1 MKHVVLAAVCALALA
16 GCVKGPGGPAC
27 SAGET
32 NRCSCAGGGEGLQE
46 CLPSR
51 EAFTACVCS
60 DACAGGAAC
69 VSVPALI
76 GMDMDQAGAAVDA
89 KGLRLPDP
97 VDAKGFVTVQQ
108 LADPPVQVLDQSPRA
123 GTLVKAGTRLTL
135 TVTLPPD
142 QESLGLPNSNFLVGQ
157 LQQDTE
163 QSAKTYYEVLDP
175 GPFPT
180 RATFADWKEANGF
193 GTPADAEASAIY
205 MTHTDLGFGRHMH
218 MRRKGRRVAF
228 YVDNYPT
235 IEDTIAGTRFFAT
248 VAMEWSPGP
257 NGRETDPYFTQFYVF
272 NKRGER
278 ITDPILD
285 DHGPKQNPA
294 VCLVCHGG
302 NTTDPAYANGGKLG
316 ARFIPFD
323 LDAEEFVDRPG
334 YRRADQ
340 EAAFKAFN
348 EAVAVTWQGA
358 AAEYPPA
365 DPPPV
370 PELVDKWYGGAG
382 HPSPTFLS
390 DATPDGWNGTLE
402 ARDLYH
408 KVFARSCQTC
418 HAQREATRNF
428 STYAKFFAA
437 KALIEQRVFEE
448 GAMPLSQRG
457 ALNFW
462 LSYPHQPKI
471 LADWLGTTLRSPGKP
486 IARIAVLHD
495 GPFLTPGTQ
504 VLLDGTGSQ
513 YATEFAWRQ
522 TAGPAVELV
531 SVTADRSKVRFVAPA
546 GVVTMTFELVVSMAG
561 RNSVPVAAAV
571 STQGAPTAPLS
582 VAAVAGV
589 DSATVSW
596 TAPASGGNSP
606 IQHSTVTASPG
617 GTTVQVTGSGTQTL
631 VTGLTPGTTYVFTV
645 VATNEVGDSPQS
657 APSNAVTVF
666 TNPGAPTG
674 VVATRGNQQ
683 VTLGWT
689 APANTGGIPLTG
701 YRNAGSPAPT
711 TPVQVPPSPTTA
723 IIAGLTNGVSY
734 VFTVVAENGALGPGA
749 PSNAVTPATIPGAP
763 GAATAAPGNAS
774 ATVTWTAP
782 ASNGGDPIS
791 SYTVVSTPGGVTVV
805 VGGSTLGTTVNGL
818 ANNVTYTFTVTA
830 ANTVGS
836 GPSATS
842 NAVLP
847 SSTPGVPSQ
856 PQNVT
861 AAFANVSQTATVS
874 WSPPVVTGN
883 SALTGYQITG
893 IPGPGAAV
901 IVGPGVTSTNI
912 PGLTGGLTHT
922 FTVVATNSQGA
933 GPGGTSN
940 SVLIQGPPQ
949 APTLTSLVPGF
960 VSGTVGTL
968 QANWNA
974 PANTGGLALTGYVI
988 TTAPAITPVNVPV
1001 VNSSTLTSVE
1011 GLARCTIYTVS
1022 VAAKNFW
1029 GTGPASNALAARDA
1043 LSPATI
1049 STPTATPG
1057 AASISLSWTAPSDRG
1072 CPITQYNFSSTP
1084 AGLGGNTFGAGSTS
1098 AFISQNT
1105 CAYSATATTSTS
1117 NCSRNWSFQA
1127 QAQNIVG
1134 VGIFSG
1140 STAAI
1145 RPLVS
1150 YVGDNVVGI
1159 WTQNPTNAATNHTGA
1174 CTGCHTAAL
1183 ANPLQLDG
1191 TSTASFNSII
1201 ANPFAI
1207 PNSYLLLCPTNSA
1220 SCQPNGNLSHPGG
1233 LKFPVGSPEY
1243 LTIQQWLND
1252 GHPF

>member
-1 MKHVVLAAVCALALA
+1 MKRLVVAAVSALALA
-16 GCVKGPGGPAC
+16 GCVKGVAGPAC
-27 SAGET
+27 SSGET
-32 NRCSCAGGGEGLQE
+32 NRCSCAGGGEGLQQ
-46 CLPSR
+46 CLSSR
-51 EAFTACVCS
+51 EAFGACVCS

-69 VSVPALI
+69 VAVPALT

-97 VDAKGFVTVQQ
+97 VDAKGFITVQQ
-108 LADPPVQVLDQSPRA
+108 IADPPVQVLDQSPPA
-123 GTLVKAGTRLTL
+123 GTLVKPGTRLTL

-142 QESLGLPNSNFLVGQ
+142 QESLGLPNSNFLVGN
-157 LQQDTE
+157 LSQDTE
-163 QSAKTYYEVLDP
+163 ESAKTYYDVLDP

-193 GTPADAEASAIY
+193 GTVADAEASAIY

-257 NGRETDPYFTQFYVF
+257 NGRETDPFFTQFYVF

-278 ITDPILD
+278 ITDPVLD

-302 NTTDPAYANGGKLG
+302 TTSDPAYANGGNLA

-348 EAVAVTWQGA
+348 EAVAVTWQDA
-358 AAEYPPA
+358 AAQYPPS

-390 DATPDGWNGTLE
+390 EATPDGWNGSLE

-408 KVFARSCQTC
+408 KVFAKSCQTC
-418 HAQREATRNF
+418 HAQREVTRNF
-428 STYAKFFAA
+428 STYDKFFAA

-448 GAMPLSQRG
+448 GVMPLSQRG

-471 LADWLGTTLRSPGKP
+471 LAEWLGTALRSPGKP
-486 IARIAVLHD
+486 VARIAVVHD
-495 GPFLTPGTQ
+495 GHFLTPGTP

-513 YATEFAWRQ
+513 YATDFAWRQ
-522 TAGPAVELV
+522 TAGPAMELIP
-531 SVTADRSKVRFVAPA
+531 VTADRSKVRFVAPA
-546 GVVTMTFELVVSMAG
+546 GVVTMRFELVVSMAG
-561 RNSVPVAAAV
+561 RTSAPASANV
-571 STQGAPTAPLS
+571 STQGVPTAPS
-582 VAAVAGV
+582 FVTAVAGV
-589 DSATVSW
+589 DSATVAW
-596 TAPASGGNSP
+596 TAPASDGNSP

-617 GTTVQVTGSGTQTL
+617 ATLVQATGNGTQTL
-631 VTGLTPGTTYVFTV
+631 VTGLNAGTAYTFTV
-645 VATNEVGDSPQS
+645 VATNEFGDSAPS

-666 TNPGAPTG
+666 TNPGPPTA

-683 VTLGWT
+683 VALAWT
-689 APANTGGIPLTG
+689 APSNTGGIPLAG
-701 YRNAGSPAPT
+701 YRITGSPAPT
-711 TPVQVPPSPTTA
+711 TPVQVPASPTAA
-723 IIAGLTNGVSY
+723 IIPGLTNGLSY
-734 VFTVVAENGALGPGA
+734 VFTVVADNGALSAGA
-749 PSNAVTPATIPGAP
+749 SSNAVTPATLPGAP
-763 GAATAAPGNAS
+763 SSATAAPGNSS
-774 ATVTWTAP
+774 ATVAWTAP
-782 ASNGGDPIS
+782 ASDGGDPIS
-791 SYTVVSTPGGVTVV
+791 SYTVVSSPGGVTVV

-818 ANNVTYTFTVTA
+818 TNNVTYTFTVSA

-836 GPSATS
+836 GPSTIT

-847 SSTPGVPSQ
+847 SATPGVPSQ

-861 AAFANVSQTATVS
+861 AAFANLSQTATVS
-874 WSPPVVTGN
+874 WSPPAVTGN

-893 IPGPGAAV
+893 IPGPGAPV

-912 PGLTGGLTHT
+912 AGLTGGLDHT

-933 GPGGTSN
+933 GPGGGSN

-949 APTLTSLVPGF
+949 APTLASLAPGF
-960 VSGTVGTL
+960 ASGLVGTL
-968 QANWNA
+968 QATWSA
-974 PANTGGLALTGYVI
+974 PANTGGAPLTGYVI
-988 TTAPAITPVNVPV
+988 TTSPAIAPVAVGV
-1001 VNSSTLTSVE
+1001 VSSRTLTSAD
-1011 GLARCTIYTVS
+1011 GLARCTIYTVT
-1022 VAAKNFW
+1022 VAAQNVW

-1043 LSPATI
+1043 LSPAAP
-1049 STPTATPG
+1049 STPAASTG
-1057 AASISLSWTAPSDRG
+1057 AASISLSWVAPSDRG
-1072 CPITQYNFSSTP
+1072 CPITQYNFASAP
-1084 AGLGGNTFGAGSTS
+1084 AGLGGSSGSTS
-1098 AFISQNT
+1098 VFISQNT

-1117 NCSRNWSFQA
+1117 SCSRSWSFQV

-1134 VGIFSG
+1134 GGTFSG
-1140 STAAI
+1140 STAAL

-1159 WTQNPTNAATNHTGA
+1159 WTQNPFNVGTNHTGG
-1174 CTGCHTAAL
+1174 CTGCHTAAA

-1191 TSTASFNSII
+1191 TSAASFNSIA
-1201 ANPFAI
+1201 ANPLAI
-1207 PNSYLLLCPTNSA
+1207 PSNYLLLCPTNSA

-1243 LTIQQWLND
+1243 LTIQQWLTD